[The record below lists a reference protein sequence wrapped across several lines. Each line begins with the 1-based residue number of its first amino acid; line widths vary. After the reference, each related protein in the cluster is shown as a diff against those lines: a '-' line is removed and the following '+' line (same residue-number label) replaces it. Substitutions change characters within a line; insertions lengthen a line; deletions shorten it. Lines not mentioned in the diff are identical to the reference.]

1 MAKKTVNIKQTSTDK
16 VEVLATGK
24 LVLSEDNALTLD
36 TPDYGVVDIN
46 KIATEMNLFNQ
57 IVEVRLVLK
66 DEEISDIDYLELA

>member
-24 LVLSEDNALTLD
+24 LILSEENALTLD

-46 KIATEMNLFNQ
+46 KIATELNLFGQ
-57 IVEVRLVLK
+57 VVEVKLTLK
-66 DEEISDIDYLELA
+66 EEEISEIDVLELC